1 MPAIH
6 QISRIAA
13 ADCLAEAR
21 WATSGHL
28 SGHSQQSTLVF
39 QNIASGQ
46 GRKML
51 IPLNIKKPP
60 AMLSPELRPR
70 ERDALIQSLRA
81 GVTPRLGAR
90 HIQVGR
96 DAEIMALDKDL
107 GGITEGGSAFRLVI
121 GEYGSGKTFFLNVVR
136 AEAMDRQ
143 LVVAHADLNPGRR
156 LQASG
161 GEARSLY
168 AELMKNVATRTKP
181 SGGALTTVVEK
192 FITTA
197 LAEARKT
204 GRKPED
210 IIHDRLENLTELVMG
225 YDFATVIAAYWRAY
239 EKDDDTLKASAI
251 RWLRGE
257 FSAKTD
263 ARQALG
269 VREIIGDAA
278 LYDQIKLLARFCRL
292 AGYKGLLICLDELV
306 NLYKLPNPLSRNSN
320 YEQILRILNDLEQ
333 GGAEGLGFLLGGTP
347 EFLTD
352 PRRGLY
358 SYPAL
363 QSRLTDNP
371 FARNGLVDHTGPV
384 LRLDNLSREQFATL
398 LSKVHLVY
406 HGGNNHSFPLP
417 HTAIAAFMNYCEQ
430 RIGEATFRTP
440 RTAIKAFIGL
450 LAVLEQN
457 PGSSWEDLLGEVE
470 LTTDADVSS
479 REISDELVQLT
490 L

>member
-1 MPAIH
+1 M
-6 QISRIAA
+6 
-13 ADCLAEAR
+13 
-21 WATSGHL
+21 T
-28 SGHSQQSTLVF
+28 
-39 QNIASGQ
+39 
-46 GRKML
+46 
-51 IPLNIKKPP
+51 IPV
-60 AMLSPELRPR
+60 LRPR

-81 GVTPRLGAR
+81 GVTPQLGAK

-96 DAEIMALDKDL
+96 DAEIAALDKDL
-107 GGITEGGSAFRLVI
+107 DRIAEGGASFRLVI
-121 GEYGSGKTFFLNVVR
+121 GDYGSGKTFFLNLVR
-136 AEAMDRQ
+136 GEAMDRQ

-168 AELMKNVATRTKP
+168 AELTKNFATRTKP
-181 SGGALTTVVEK
+181 EGGALPTVVEK

-197 LAEARKT
+197 LAEARKQNKNPT
-204 GRKPED
+204 D
-210 IIHDRLENLTELVMG
+210 IIHERLEQLSELVMG

-239 EKDDDTLKASAI
+239 ETDNDTLKANAL

-263 ARQALG
+263 ARAALG

-278 LYDQIKLLARFCRL
+278 IYDQIKLLARFCRL

-306 NLYKLPNPLSRNSN
+306 NLYKLANTQARNGN

-333 GGAEGLGFLLGGTP
+333 GSAEGLGFILGGTP

-352 PRRGLY
+352 SRRGLY

-363 QSRLTDNP
+363 QSRLAENP
-371 FARNGLVDHTGPV
+371 FARNGLIDLSGPV
-384 LRLDNLSREQFATL
+384 LKLNNLSRAQFLIL
-398 LSKVHLVY
+398 LAKLRDVY
-406 HGGNNHSFPLP
+406 QNSIPENAKLP
-417 HTAIAAFMNYCEQ
+417 EHALPAFMQHCEN

-440 RTAIKAFIGL
+440 RTTITAFIGL

-457 PGSSWEDLLGEVE
+457 VGADWRTLLNQTKIGLDHEPSSH
-470 LTTDADVSS
+470 
-479 REISDELVQLT
+479 EISDELIT
-490 L
+490 IKF